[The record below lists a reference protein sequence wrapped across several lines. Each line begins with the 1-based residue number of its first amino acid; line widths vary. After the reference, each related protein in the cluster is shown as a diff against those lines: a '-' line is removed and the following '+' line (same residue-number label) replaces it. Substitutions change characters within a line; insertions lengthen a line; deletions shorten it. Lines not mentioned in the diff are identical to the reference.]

1 MANFNGGVVGVDN
14 PAVVQPEI
22 ITTFTSSG
30 GFQLIGNITLG
41 YSK

>member
-30 GFQLIGNITLG
+30 NYTKPS
-41 YSK
+41 YSQFKIY